1 MLRRLVLSQSKAG
14 SSCGDGDRV
23 IENADTLQTISE
35 LAAAFAGFAALVS
48 ALSGRGRSRSVI
60 DATRLHIAVAGSLI
74 AVLGGLIPTIVAAH
88 FPTSSH
94 VWRVSAAAVLSLNYG
109 YGFAYRGWIK
119 RLRGDLPQEGLSA
132 RTLFW
137 TLEGLV
143 QLALIACIAGLGNPA
158 SFYLSAL
165 GLLLAQAALVFL
177 GLVTSLAESVTED

>member
-1 MLRRLVLSQSKAG
+1 MLRRLLLAHLNTR
-14 SSCGDGDRV
+14 SSCGGGDRV

-48 ALSGRGRSRSVI
+48 ALSGRGRSRSVV
-60 DATRLHIAVAGSLI
+60 DATRLHVAVAGSLI
-74 AVLGGLIPTIVAAH
+74 AVLGGLIPIIVAAH

-94 VWRVSAAAVLSLNYG
+94 VWRVSAAAVLALNYG
-109 YGFAYRGWIK
+109 YAVAYRGWIK
-119 RLRGDLPQEGLSA
+119 RLRRDLPQEGLSTRA
-132 RTLFW
+132 LFW
-137 TLEGLV
+137 TLEGLA

-177 GLVTSLAESVTED
+177 GLVTSLAESVTDD